1 MLGQSIT
8 KNGVLLGLFAVVTT
22 AVIASTY
29 LGTRDSI
36 RDNIRQAEAKA
47 LLEIIPA
54 NRHDNDMLDDA
65 YPIDDESLLGLRET
79 KQYYLARQQSQAVA
93 VILPATARDG
103 YTGDIDLIV
112 GINADGSIAGVR
124 VLSHR
129 ETPGLGDQ
137 VDYKKSRWVD
147 GFIGKSLAQPEPAR
161 WTVKK
166 DGGVFDQF
174 TGATITPRAVTA
186 AVRRSLEYFRV
197 HRDALLHPSGE
208 LAHPAAAGQQSD
220 NSEILL
226 QEAAP

>member
-8 KNGVLLGLFAVVTT
+8 KNGLLLGLFAVVTT

-29 LGTRDSI
+29 LGTRERI

-54 NRHDNDMLDDA
+54 SQHDNDMLDDS
-65 YPIDDESLLGLRET
+65 YPIDDQALLGLRET
-79 KQYYLARQQSQAVA
+79 KRYYLARQNSQPVA

-103 YTGDIDLIV
+103 YTGDIDFIV
-112 GINADGSIAGVR
+112 GIRADGSVAGVR

-147 GFIGKSLAQPEPAR
+147 GFVAKSLEHPSLDR
-161 WTVKK
+161 WAVKK

-186 AVRRSLEYFRV
+186 SVRRSLEYFAAHKAR
-197 HRDALLHPSGE
+197 LLHPVDAGE
-208 LAHPAAAGQQSD
+208 ASYPSAAQEQEHP
-220 NSEILL
+220 
-226 QEAAP
+226 